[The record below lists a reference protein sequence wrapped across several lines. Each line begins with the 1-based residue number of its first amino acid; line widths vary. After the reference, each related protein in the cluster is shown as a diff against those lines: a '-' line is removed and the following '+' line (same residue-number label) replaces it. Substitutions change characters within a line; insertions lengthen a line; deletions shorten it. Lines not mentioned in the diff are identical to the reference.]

1 MQFMLMFFDT
11 AEHQTPPQ
19 DAAGAQA
26 YMGAWGAYIG
36 AMRASGIVVSG
47 NGLQARTT
55 ATTLR
60 LRDGKRQV
68 QDGPYADT
76 KEQIGGFYVVEVP
89 DLDTALEWAARC
101 PVAATGSVEVR
112 PVLVPPAAMQSMI
125 SGRA

>member
-11 AEHQTPPQ
+11 AANQTPPA

-36 AMRASGIVVSG
+36 AMRGSGIVVSG
-47 NGLQARTT
+47 HGLQSRHS

-76 KEQIGGFYVVEVP
+76 KEQIGGYFVIDVP
-89 DLDTALEWAARC
+89 NLDAALEWAARC

-112 PVLVPPAAMQSMI
+112 PVMVPPAALHA
-125 SGRA
+125 GGAA